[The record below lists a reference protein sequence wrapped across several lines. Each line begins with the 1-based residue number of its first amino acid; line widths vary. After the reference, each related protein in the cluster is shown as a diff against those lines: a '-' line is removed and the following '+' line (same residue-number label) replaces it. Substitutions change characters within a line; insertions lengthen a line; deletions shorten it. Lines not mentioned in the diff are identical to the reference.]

1 MNLFGGLISVNGVT
15 FLMLCVFGI
24 AAVGYC
30 IGRIRIKGVDLGT
43 SGVFLA
49 ALLFGA
55 FFFPALEKEF
65 GDFTKTALKIIE
77 NTGLILFVTSVG
89 FIAGPGFFGNLK
101 INFKSYVL
109 LGIVIIFT
117 GWVAAILCVLIG
129 RAAGGVDY
137 PKLTAIVAG
146 LFSGAMT
153 STPAF
158 SAAKATVDPHLE
170 DLVSVGYG
178 IAYIFGVV
186 GVVLFV
192 QLVPK
197 LIHSDMAEELRKF
210 SEVGKGGSGQ
220 NDSGDLIYIDPFGV
234 MPFALAVVIGIIV
247 GMIRIPL
254 TSKGF
259 GGTCFSLTITGGC
272 LLAALVIGHF
282 GRFGRISMMPYR
294 SSLKVFREFGLAL
307 FLIGAGTSAGAQFAA
322 NFTFTYFAFGVLIT
336 VSSMVMGYL
345 FAAKVLKLNMLNA
358 LSAVTGG
365 MTSTPALGTLI
376 SVAGSEEIA
385 SAYAAT
391 YPIALI
397 SVVLATQFLII
408 LF

>member
-1 MNLFGGLISVNGVT
+1 M
-15 FLMLCVFGI
+15 
-24 AAVGYC
+24 
-30 IGRIRIKGVDLGT
+30 
-43 SGVFLA
+43 
-49 ALLFGA
+49 
-55 FFFPALEKEF
+55 
-65 GDFTKTALKIIE
+65 
-77 NTGLILFVTSVG
+77 
-89 FIAGPGFFGNLK
+89 
-101 INFKSYVL
+101 L

-117 GWVAAILCVLIG
+117 GWAAAVISILIG
-129 RAAGGVDY
+129 RAAGVTD
-137 PKLTAIVAG
+137 PQKLTAIVSG

-158 SAAKATVDPHLE
+158 SAAKATVDPALE

-197 LIHSDMAEELRKF
+197 LTHSDMNEELRKF
-210 SEVGKGGSGQ
+210 SEVGKGGAAKEDQ
-220 NDSGDLIYIDPFGV
+220 EDLIHVDPFGV
-234 MPFALAVVIGIIV
+234 MPFAFAVVIGIIV

-254 TSKGF
+254 SMKGF
-259 GGTCFSLTITGGC
+259 DGTCFSLTITGGC
-272 LLAALVIGHF
+272 LLSALVIGHF
-282 GRFGRISMMPYR
+282 GKFGRISMMPYR

-307 FLIGAGTSAGAQFAA
+307 FLIGAGTSAGAQFVA
-322 NFTFTYFAFGVLIT
+322 NFSLLYFAFGVLIT
-336 VSSMVMGYL
+336 VSSMVTGYF
-345 FAAKVLKLNMLNA
+345 FAEKVLKLNLLNA

>member
-1 MNLFGGLISVNGVT
+1 MNLFDSLIRINGVT

-30 IGRIRIKGVDLGT
+30 IGRITIKGVDLGT

-49 ALLFGA
+49 ALVFGA
-55 FFFPALEKEF
+55 FFFPCLEKEF
-65 GDFTKTALKIIE
+65 GEFTKTALKIIE

-89 FIAGPGFFGNLK
+89 FIAGPGFFENLK
-101 INFKSYVL
+101 TNFKSYVL

-117 GWVAAILCVLIG
+117 GWAAAVISILIG
-129 RAAGGVDY
+129 RAAGVTD
-137 PKLTAIVAG
+137 PQKLTAIVSG

-158 SAAKATVDPHLE
+158 SAAKATVDPALE

-197 LIHSDMAEELRKF
+197 LTHSDMNEELRKF
-210 SEVGKGGSGQ
+210 SEVGKGGAAKEDQ
-220 NDSGDLIYIDPFGV
+220 EDLIHVDPFGV
-234 MPFALAVVIGIIV
+234 MPFAFAVVIGIIV

-254 TSKGF
+254 SMKGF
-259 GGTCFSLTITGGC
+259 DGTCFSLTITGGC
-272 LLAALVIGHF
+272 LLSALVIGHF
-282 GRFGRISMMPYR
+282 GKFGRISMMPYR

-307 FLIGAGTSAGAQFAA
+307 FLIGAGTSAGAQFVA
-322 NFTFTYFAFGVLIT
+322 NFSLLYFAFGVLIT
-336 VSSMVMGYL
+336 VSSMVTGYF
-345 FAAKVLKLNMLNA
+345 FAEKVLKLNLLNA